1 MATTSWADAL
11 ADWRIQLI
19 DEEKSPLTL
28 SNYACDL
35 THFAAWFRTTYET
48 EPVLDMLG
56 PTVIREWKQY
66 QVDVRKHAPASVNRR
81 IATIRSFLRWANST
95 GLIAEFRMPRS
106 VRQVTPPP
114 RWLSKKEQL
123 SLMRAVERTKDRRTI
138 GIITVLIHTG
148 LRIAELTNLTW
159 AQVTITPR
167 KGEVTVVGKGRKTR
181 TVPLNSDARRALEM
195 LHAMAGDKPRV
206 LYGQRGPLKERG
218 IQRMVEAVGIT
229 AKLKDFS
236 SHVCR
241 HTFCWNLAQAG
252 VRLEQIA
259 ALAGHES
266 LDTTRRYVEPG
277 QEELAAAVERLAGGE
292 D

>member
-1 MATTSWADAL
+1 MSPSWSDAL
-11 ADWRIQLI
+11 ADWRNQLI

-28 SNYACDL
+28 TNYAADL
-35 THFAAWFRTTYET
+35 RLFAAWFAATYET

-56 PTVIREWKQY
+56 PTVLREWKQH
-66 QVDVRKHAPASVNRR
+66 QVDVKKHAPSSVNRR
-81 IATIRSFLRWANST
+81 IATLRSFLRWANAT
-95 GLIAEFRMPRS
+95 GLAAEIRIPRS

-138 GIITVLIHTG
+138 AIVTILIHTG
-148 LRIAELTNLTW
+148 LRLAELAGLTW
-159 AQVTITPR
+159 EKITITPR
-167 KGEVTVVGKGRKTR
+167 KGEVTVVGKGRKRR
-181 TVPLNSDARRALEM
+181 TIPLNTEARRALET
-195 LHAMAGDKPRV
+195 LRAMAGSNPHVID
-206 LYGQRGPLKERG
+206 GQRGPLKPRAIERVV
-218 IQRMVEAVGIT
+218 QAVGIS

-236 SHVCR
+236 PHVCR

-252 VRLEQIA
+252 VSLEQIA

-277 QEELAAAVERLAGGE
+277 QEELAAAVEKLSGGE